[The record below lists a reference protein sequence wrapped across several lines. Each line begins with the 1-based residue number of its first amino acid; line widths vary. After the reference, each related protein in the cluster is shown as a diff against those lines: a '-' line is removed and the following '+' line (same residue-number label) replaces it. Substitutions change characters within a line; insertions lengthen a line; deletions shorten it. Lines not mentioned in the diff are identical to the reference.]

1 LIDSYVACQINGIC
15 KQCHAANIKW
25 WQDPATG
32 EPIERNVGELLMLV
46 TSELGEALE
55 GHRKDL
61 MDKHLP
67 NRKNFEVELADAL
80 IRIFDTCAGLGLD
93 VGGAL
98 VEKAEVNRVREDH
111 KVENRLKEGG
121 KKY

>member
-1 LIDSYVACQINGIC
+1 MSDKIANDINAIC
-15 KQCHAANIKW
+15 DICHAANIKW